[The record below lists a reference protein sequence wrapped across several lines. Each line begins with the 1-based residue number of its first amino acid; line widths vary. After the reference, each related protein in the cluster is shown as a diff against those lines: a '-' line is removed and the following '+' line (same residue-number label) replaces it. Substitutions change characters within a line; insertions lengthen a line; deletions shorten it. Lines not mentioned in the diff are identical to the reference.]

1 MTNSQPP
8 DPQSSQ
14 KPPLG
19 FDEFI
24 GILVAL
30 STIGTI
36 FFWGISKKPQGFNF
50 TSFTSPQEVPKT
62 EASPSPQPVWPVSA
76 SPSPNER
83 VVVVPEKNGPG
94 SPGVAVAIVPLK
106 KAQSSPEVAVAS
118 FPPKRQPSAIQPLP
132 KIIPVVPAI
141 VVPPPPKAS
150 APATQ
155 VKYSDISNNFWATPF
170 IGVLTGRGVF
180 QGFGDRTFRPY
191 KAMTRAEFAVRL
203 DRAFNKPPQERA
215 TDFEDVSSNYWAYS
229 SIKESDITGFLEG
242 YPKDYF
248 RPEKPITRTEVIVS
262 LASGLDLKTPPNPDR
277 ILQKY
282 KDAAQIPKYARAK
295 VAAATQAGLVVSSN
309 PQLLK
314 PNQAASRADVAA
326 FLYQGLV
333 KQGKVKKIDS
343 NAIVKP

>member
-50 TSFTSPQEVPKT
+50 TTFTSPQEVPKT
-62 EASPSPQPVWPVSA
+62 EASPSPQPVPPVSA
-76 SPSPNER
+76 SPSPKER
-83 VVVVPEKNGPG
+83 VVVVPQKNRPG
-94 SPGVAVAIVPLK
+94 SPGVA
-106 KAQSSPEVAVAS
+106 VAVAS
-118 FPPKRQPSAIQPLP
+118 FPPKRQPSPIQPRP

-180 QGFGDRTFRPY
+180 QGFGDKTFRPY
-191 KAMTRAEFAVRL
+191 KPMTRAEFAVRL
-203 DRAFNKPPQERA
+203 DRAFNKPPEESA
-215 TDFEDVSSNYWAYS
+215 TNFEDVSSNYWAYS
-229 SIKESDITGFLEG
+229 SIKESEITGFLEG

-248 RPEKPITRTEVIVS
+248 RPEKPITRTEVIVA
-262 LASGLDLKTPPNPDR
+262 LASGLDLKTPSNPEK

-282 KDAAQIPKYARAK
+282 KDSAQIPKFARDK

-314 PNQAASRADVAA
+314 PNQPASRADVAA

>member
-1 MTNSQPP
+1 MTDSPTP
-8 DPQSSQ
+8 DPHSSQ
-14 KPPLG
+14 KSPLG

-24 GILVAL
+24 GILIAL
-30 STIGTI
+30 STIGSI
-36 FFWGISKKPQGFNF
+36 FFWAVSRKPESLNF
-50 TSFTSPQEVPKT
+50 TSVIPAEFGPTAKVSSSPEPVP
-62 EASPSPQPVWPVSA
+62 PVTA
-76 SPSPNER
+76 SPSPNTIAPPNNVQPSSGVT
-83 VVVVPEKNGPG
+83 VVVVPP
-94 SPGVAVAIVPLK
+94 K
-106 KAQSSPEVAVAS
+106 KAPTSPNLAIAVIPLQKAKPSSISQLSVI
-118 FPPKRQPSAIQPLP
+118 RTLP
-132 KIIPVVPAI
+132 KIVPVAPAA
-141 VVPPPPKAS
+141 VVPPPPAK
-150 APATQ
+150 Q
-155 VKYSDISNNFWATPF
+155 IKYSDIPNNFWATPF

-203 DRAFNKPPQERA
+203 DRAFNKPPQQRA
-215 TDFEDVSSNYWAYS
+215 TNFEDVSSSYWAYS

-248 RPEKPITRTEVIVS
+248 RPEKPVTRTEVIVS
-262 LASGLDLKTPPNPDR
+262 IASGLDLKTPPNPET

-314 PNQAASRADVAA
+314 PNQLASRADVAG

-343 NAIVKP
+343 KMIVKP